1 MIKSKSFYTLLLTGG
16 KGTFGEEFL
25 KVILKDKKLKKIIIF
40 SRDEMKQWHMKKK
53 YLDKRIRFFIGDIRD
68 ENRLMMALKD
78 VDYVFHAA
86 AMKIVETAEYNPF
99 ECIQTNVVGAMN
111 LVKASIHNKVKK
123 VIALSTDKASSP
135 INLYGA
141 SKLISDKIF
150 LSAHSLVGKQRT
162 LFSVVRYG
170 NVIGSRGSLI
180 PYFIKLNNK
189 KNPYF
194 PVTDKDMTRFVIS
207 INEGV
212 KFSIMAMNLMKGS
225 EIFIKKLPSVRIVD
239 IAKAINPKKKIKF
252 VGKGIGEKF
261 SEELISLEDS
271 THVKEF
277 KDYFIINDKK
287 ESIKTN
293 KQLFSYN
300 SANNNNFL
308 NIKDIKK
315 IINLY

>member
-1 MIKSKSFYTLLLTGG
+1 
-16 KGTFGEEFL
+16 
-25 KVILKDKKLKKIIIF
+25 
-40 SRDEMKQWHMKKK
+40 
-53 YLDKRIRFFIGDIRD
+53 
-68 ENRLMMALKD
+68 
-78 VDYVFHAA
+78 
-86 AMKIVETAEYNPF
+86 
-99 ECIQTNVVGAMN
+99 
-111 LVKASIHNKVKK
+111 
-123 VIALSTDKASSP
+123 
-135 INLYGA
+135 
-141 SKLISDKIF
+141 
-150 LSAHSLVGKQRT
+150 
-162 LFSVVRYG
+162 
-170 NVIGSRGSLI
+170 
-180 PYFIKLNNK
+180 
-189 KNPYF
+189 
-194 PVTDKDMTRFVIS
+194 
-207 INEGV
+207 
-212 KFSIMAMNLMKGS
+212 MAMNLMKGS